1 VDGPKNVTPEWQ
13 IEYSTF
19 KPDRLVAAGGAAAGA
34 AGGAEA
40 GGQPAPVP
48 VHLLPD
54 YDAGVFAALGASG
67 EGWEEDEEVWEED
80 EEFGGLGL
88 GLGMGTG
95 LTTREKVR
103 KFKQGLKRITPWRM
117 KDLTIGSYVKLA
129 RKLVAEKKMWKQFSD
144 FM

>member
-1 VDGPKNVTPEWQ
+1 MPQ
-13 IEYSTF
+13 
-19 KPDRLVAAGGAAAGA
+19 
-34 AGGAEA
+34 
-40 GGQPAPVP
+40 
-48 VHLLPD
+48 
-54 YDAGVFAALGASG
+54 YDAGVFAALEASG
-67 EGWEEDEEVWEED
+67 EGWEDDEEVWEED

-88 GLGMGTG
+88 GLGM
-95 LTTREKVR
+95 TTRERVR